1 MRRMKHITYCAQLSL
16 YICIATTNVC
26 FAATITFKST
36 TIIFGTF
43 FYRNLPSVIH
53 RRIFTLFKYIL
64 LEDRGQ
70 I

>member
-1 MRRMKHITYCAQLSL
+1 MKRMKHITYCAQLSL
-16 YICIATTNVC
+16 YICIATTNFC

-53 RRIFTLFKYIL
+53 RSHWCIWRTLNFDYICP
-64 LEDRGQ
+64 
-70 I
+70 